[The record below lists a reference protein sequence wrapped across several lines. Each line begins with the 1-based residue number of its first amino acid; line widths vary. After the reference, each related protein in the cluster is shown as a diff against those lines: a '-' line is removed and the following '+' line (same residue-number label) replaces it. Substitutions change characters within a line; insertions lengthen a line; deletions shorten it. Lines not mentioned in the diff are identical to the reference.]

1 MVFSI
6 SLKDDKGRSLEDVS
20 IKITDSK
27 GRVLDE
33 LSASDGQTIT
43 LKGISPNE
51 TLTIAANKQGFSS
64 NNGTLLVGENK
75 FRLSLAGSNDAV
87 VGRLKLVD
95 GETGTVI
102 SDALVS
108 ADWPETNV
116 PLTTSPGEDGIVLLN
131 VPLNAEISLV
141 VKADNYED
149 LHDVITFSNGD
160 VKIKELTPKAGAT
173 QGNSVLL
180 IKTIDKTTQLPLE
193 NTHIKIENAQSGEI
207 ISDIDVSSGA
217 HSENLTKGL
226 VVRVSVSKEGYT
238 TYTSNVEFPGGK
250 TLRNEDETILAPLAF
265 GGTSLHVVTQS
276 ESSKQPLSGVEL
288 TLLDSTLDK
297 LDSQTSNFSGE
308 AEFLGLNETS
318 TYTLLAYSANFFPA
332 RKNVDWSQLSAS
344 ESGKTL
350 LLPLAPFVSGNAG
363 TLTVFVSEKD
373 GKAAT
378 QSVVSVFEKAGND
391 YLPLIATRN
400 ADAVGSFTARLPVGM
415 SVLVRAQKGET
426 VSAEKELTIA
436 TGLNKVVLTLEEDSD
451 VVTFTLKT
459 SDGKPFVGNIRVTTA
474 SGSEL
479 FSGATT
485 DGVISFNVPAG
496 ETITLTATDSSG
508 KKFVKTF
515 LVGSEKE
522 MTIVVDGESA
532 EGNAPQVVYEG
543 LFAVSGNPV
552 VGVSATQD
560 AFARFSVKWPTGTNA
575 SGGKGGL
582 FVRVGSDAVSSVD
595 SQFAGIIGLN
605 GYVDSTTYGR

>member
-1 MVFSI
+1 M
-6 SLKDDKGRSLEDVS
+6 
-20 IKITDSK
+20 
-27 GRVLDE
+27 
-33 LSASDGQTIT
+33 
-43 LKGISPNE
+43 
-51 TLTIAANKQGFSS
+51 
-64 NNGTLLVGENK
+64 
-75 FRLSLAGSNDAV
+75 
-87 VGRLKLVD
+87 
-95 GETGTVI
+95 
-102 SDALVS
+102 
-108 ADWPETNV
+108 
-116 PLTTSPGEDGIVLLN
+116 
-131 VPLNAEISLV
+131 
-141 VKADNYED
+141 
-149 LHDVITFSNGD
+149 
-160 VKIKELTPKAGAT
+160 
-173 QGNSVLL
+173 LL

-378 QSVVSVFEKAGND
+378 QSVVSVFEKAGMIICPSS
-391 YLPLIATRN
+391 PLATQMRWKFHG
-400 ADAVGSFTARLPVGM
+400 ALARRYM
-415 SVLVRAQKGET
+415 SVLVRA
-426 VSAEKELTIA
+426 
-436 TGLNKVVLTLEEDSD
+436 
-451 VVTFTLKT
+451 
-459 SDGKPFVGNIRVTTA
+459 
-474 SGSEL
+474 
-479 FSGATT
+479 
-485 DGVISFNVPAG
+485 
-496 ETITLTATDSSG
+496 
-508 KKFVKTF
+508 
-515 LVGSEKE
+515 
-522 MTIVVDGESA
+522 
-532 EGNAPQVVYEG
+532 EG
-543 LFAVSGNPV
+543 
-552 VGVSATQD
+552 
-560 AFARFSVKWPTGTNA
+560 
-575 SGGKGGL
+575 
-582 FVRVGSDAVSSVD
+582 
-595 SQFAGIIGLN
+595 
-605 GYVDSTTYGR
+605 